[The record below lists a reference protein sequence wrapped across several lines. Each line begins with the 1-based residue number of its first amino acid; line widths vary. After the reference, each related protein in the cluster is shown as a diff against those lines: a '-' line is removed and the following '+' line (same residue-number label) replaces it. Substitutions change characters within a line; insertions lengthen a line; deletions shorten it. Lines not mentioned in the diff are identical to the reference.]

1 MGTHRAIALGK
12 LGGSKRT
19 KLVIV
24 TSNRNIVPSANR
36 AYEKLAAHA
45 ITQQME
51 VKQGQ
56 QWMDWAQWMSAKY
69 QRTSSAVEGRN
80 GYLSGLHHAGRGL
93 SEQTLKVLTI
103 IHNFDLKRADG
114 TTAAQRLFDH
124 RFPDLFEWV
133 VDKGGRTPRG
143 PTLLQSSTSQ
153 SLTPSSFFGLSWY
166 PLFDLT

>member
-80 GYLSGLHHAGRGL
+80 GYLSPTSPCRARVEPTKLEGTHHHPQFRPQA
-93 SEQTLKVLTI
+93 S
-103 IHNFDLKRADG
+103 
-114 TTAAQRLFDH
+114 
-124 RFPDLFEWV
+124 
-133 VDKGGRTPRG
+133 
-143 PTLLQSSTSQ
+143 
-153 SLTPSSFFGLSWY
+153 
-166 PLFDLT
+166 